1 MSQLFK
7 SILARGF
14 LAQRAVACCQ
24 VPCQP
29 FKLPTSKVLTVPS
42 SHSYVTNSNPPKF
55 NKYESKLAFD
65 TDEFSQYPTQRYN
78 SKQRFSKPNHQRKF
92 NRDDEV
98 RSEQYGIEDAEPVEF
113 ANKPADYSSH
123 ASDSVNGFDKYNLP
137 EELISAMNEFGY
149 TSPFEIQESTL
160 TETLAGR

>member
-24 VPCQP
+24 APCQP
-29 FKLPTSKVLTVPS
+29 FKLPISKVLTVPL
-42 SHSYVTNSNPPKF
+42 SHSYVTNSNPLKF

-65 TDEFSQYPTQRYN
+65 TDFSQYPDQRYN
-78 SKQRFSKPNHQRKF
+78 NKQRVSKPSYQRKF
-92 NRDDEV
+92 DRDDEA
-98 RSEQYGIEDAEPVEF
+98 RPEQYGIEDAEPVEF
-113 ANKPADYSSH
+113 VNKPADYSSH
-123 ASDSVNGFDKYNLP
+123 ASDAVNGFDKYNLP
-137 EELISAMNEFGY
+137 EELISAMNKFGY
-149 TSPFEIQESTL
+149 TTPFEIQESTL